1 MNDEAKN
8 MAWLQKVIR
17 AGNVH
22 KAFRLLSVQAEN
34 SFLGQ
39 FFVHRHSTYGLRK
52 YQRLLHGV
60 FCGKV
65 MRGHFWK
72 CWVNCGDIYFMT
84 RILNNPSKILNSAS
98 WSVFVTSIKP
108 LPTTNITHFISE
120 CFIKTSEYRTIT
132 CESQLTLAKLQ
143 WVSV

>member
-1 MNDEAKN
+1 MMRQKI
-8 MAWLQKVIR
+8 WLDSRKSFALGMCTR
-17 AGNVH
+17 RFGCS
-22 KAFRLLSVQAEN
+22 LSKRKTLFWGAIFWASSFDVRPPQIPEIVTWRVLRESDAR
-34 SFLGQ
+34 SFLKMLSQ
-39 FFVHRHSTYGLRK
+39 LRRHIFYDANSE
-52 YQRLLHGV
+52 Q
-60 FCGKV
+60 
-65 MRGHFWK
+65 
-72 CWVNCGDIYFMT
+72 
-84 RILNNPSKILNSAS
+84 PSKILNSAS